1 MIPFKSLIVRL
12 FEGKGRGEK
21 KKKVGHRSNHD
32 SRNYV
37 YKSEVERYRCACLSA
52 SWLLF

>member
-21 KKKVGHRSNHD
+21 KKKSVIVRITT
-32 SRNYV
+32 REIMYI
-37 YKSEVERYRCACLSA
+37 KAK
-52 SWLLF
+52 